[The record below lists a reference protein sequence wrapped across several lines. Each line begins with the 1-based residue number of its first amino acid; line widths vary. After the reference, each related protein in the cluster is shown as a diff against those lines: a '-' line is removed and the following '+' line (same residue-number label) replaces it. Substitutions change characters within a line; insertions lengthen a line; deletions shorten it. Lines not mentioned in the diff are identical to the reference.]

1 MLEEGFIKIFRTL
14 LKWEW
19 YDDANT
25 TRVFLHL
32 LLTVN
37 YEDKSW
43 HGILIKKG
51 SRVTS
56 YATLAKETRLS
67 EKKIRTAIKHLET
80 TGEVAR
86 SKYPQYTV
94 FTVNNYNKFQGR
106 AGQTADE
113 GQGKGKARAGQGQQC
128 KKDKEYIKKDKEIS
142 VAPSEPEFHI
152 NEGGDF

>member
-1 MLEEGFIKIFRTL
+1 MLEGGFIKIFRTI

-19 YDDANT
+19 YDDVNT
-25 TRVFLHL
+25 SRVFIHL

-37 YEDKSW
+37 YENKIW
-43 HGILIKKG
+43 HGVEIKKG

-56 YATLAKETRLS
+56 YATLAKETKLS
-67 EKKIRTAIKHLET
+67 VKNVRTAIKHLEM

-86 SKYPQYTV
+86 SKYPKYTV
-94 FTVNNYNKFQGR
+94 FTLNNYHKFQEV
-106 AGQTADE
+106 ASKTANE
-113 GQGKGKARAGQGQQC
+113 TASKTAVKGQQW
-128 KKDKEYIKKDKEIS
+128 KNINKNKRNKEIS

>member
-1 MLEEGFIKIFRTL
+1 MLEGGFIKIFRTI

-19 YDDANT
+19 YDDINT
-25 TRVFLHL
+25 SRVFIHL

-37 YEDKSW
+37 YENKIW
-43 HGILIKKG
+43 HGVEIKKG

-56 YATLAKETRLS
+56 YATLAKETKLS
-67 EKKIRTAIKHLET
+67 VKNVRTAIKHLEM

-86 SKYPQYTV
+86 SEYPQYTV
-94 FTVNNYNKFQGR
+94 FTLNNYHKFQGV
-106 AGQTADE
+106 ASKTANE
-113 GQGKGKARAGQGQQC
+113 TASKTAVKGQQW
-128 KKDKEYIKKDKEIS
+128 KNINKNKRNKEIS

>member
-1 MLEEGFIKIFRTL
+1 MLEGGFIKIFRAI

-19 YDDANT
+19 YDDINT
-25 TRVFLHL
+25 SRVFIHL

-37 YEDKSW
+37 YENKIW
-43 HGILIKKG
+43 HGVEIKKG

-56 YATLAKETRLS
+56 YATLAKETKLS
-67 EKKIRTAIKHLET
+67 VKNVRTAIKHLEM

-86 SKYPQYTV
+86 LKYHKYTV
-94 FTVNNYNKFQGR
+94 FTLNNYHKFQG
-106 AGQTADE
+106 AANKTANE
-113 GQGKGKARAGQGQQC
+113 AANKTAVKGQQW
-128 KKDKEYIKKDKEIS
+128 KNINKNKRNKEIS

>member
-1 MLEEGFIKIFRTL
+1 MLEGGFIKIFRSI

-19 YDDANT
+19 YDDVNT
-25 TRVFLHL
+25 TRVFIHL

-37 YEDKSW
+37 YEDKIW
-43 HGILIKKG
+43 HGVEIKKG

-56 YATLAKETRLS
+56 YAALAKETKLS
-67 EKKIRTAIKHLET
+67 VKNVRTAIKHLET

-86 SKYPQYTV
+86 TKHPKYTV
-94 FTVNNYNKFQGR
+94 FTVNNYNKFQGV
-106 AGQTADE
+106 ASKTANE
-113 GQGKGKARAGQGQQC
+113 TASKTAVKGQQW
-128 KKDKEYIKKDKEIS
+128 KNINKNKRNKEIN